1 MAAGISVSG
10 ASEQPRGNRQGTRR
24 VWANMRRPSGRST
37 ALTIIGP
44 LLILAACSR
53 LPGGT
58 TAPITADE
66 AVQLVLGQQ
75 DRFAGIESRDP
86 NLIGQSS
93 WYEVVEAGTGWEVV
107 VRIGWGDCPAGCI
120 SEHRWIY
127 AVSGEGSVTL
137 LRDEGDELL
146 GPTGVRGSVSAGPTC
161 PVVTDP
167 PDPDCADRPVV
178 GAVLV
183 ITDPDDVEIA
193 RVTSGA
199 NGEFSVDLPSGA
211 YRLVPQPVDGLM
223 GTAAPIEFGV
233 EAESPPTELLVSYD
247 TGIR

>member
-1 MAAGISVSG
+1 
-10 ASEQPRGNRQGTRR
+10 
-24 VWANMRRPSGRST
+24 MRRPSGRS
-37 ALTIIGP
+37 AAITIIGL

-66 AVQLVLGQQ
+66 AVQLVLGQL
-75 DRFAGIESRDP
+75 DGFAGIESRDP
-86 NLIGQSS
+86 NLIGQAA
-93 WYEVVEAGTGWEVV
+93 WYQVTEASAGWEVV

-120 SEHRWIY
+120 SEHRWTY

-137 LRDEGDELL
+137 LREEGDELP
-146 GPTGVRGSVSAGPTC
+146 GPTGVRGSVVAGPTC

-167 PDPDCADRPVV
+167 PDPDCADRPVA

-183 ITDPDDVEIA
+183 ITDLADVEIA

-199 NGEFSVDLPSGA
+199 DGEFSVDLPSGA
-211 YRLVPQPVDGLM
+211 YRLVPQSVDGLM

-233 EAESPPTELLVSYD
+233 EAEGPPTELLVIYD

>member
-1 MAAGISVSG
+1 
-10 ASEQPRGNRQGTRR
+10 
-24 VWANMRRPSGRST
+24 MRRPSGRS
-37 ALTIIGP
+37 AAITIIG
-44 LLILAACSR
+44 LILILAACSR

-58 TAPITADE
+58 TAPLTADE
-66 AVQLVLGQQ
+66 AVQLVLAQQ
-75 DRFAGIESRDP
+75 ARFTGIEPLDP

-93 WYEVVEAGTGWEVV
+93 WYQVTDTDAGWEVV

-120 SEHRWIY
+120 SERRWTY
-127 AVSGEGSVTL
+127 ALSGEGSVTL
-137 LRDEGDELL
+137 LREEGDELP
-146 GPTGVRGSVSAGPTC
+146 GPTGVRGSVVAGPTC

-167 PDPDCADRPVV
+167 PDPDCADRPVA

-183 ITDPDDVEIA
+183 ITDLDDAEIA

-199 NGEFSVDLPSGA
+199 DGEFSIDLPSGL
-211 YRLVPQPVDGLM
+211 YRLVPQAVDGLM

-233 EAESPPTELLVSYD
+233 ELEGPATELLVSYD

>member
-1 MAAGISVSG
+1 
-10 ASEQPRGNRQGTRR
+10 
-24 VWANMRRPSGRST
+24 MRRPSGRF
-37 ALTIIGP
+37 ARVTIIG
-44 LLILAACSR
+44 LILILVACSR
-53 LPGGT
+53 LPSGT
-58 TAPITADE
+58 TSPITGDE
-66 AVQLVLGQQ
+66 AVQLVLRQQ

-86 NLIGQSS
+86 DLIGQAA
-93 WYEVVEAGTGWEVV
+93 WYEVANTDEGWEIL

-127 AVSGEGSVTL
+127 AVSGKGSVTL
-137 LRDEGDELL
+137 LREEGDELL
-146 GPTGVRGSVSAGPTC
+146 GPTGVRGSVSAGPIC

-183 ITDPDDVEIA
+183 ITDPADVEIA
-193 RVTSGA
+193 RITSGA
-199 NGEFSVDLPSGA
+199 GGEFSVDLPSGA
-211 YRLVPQPVDGLM
+211 YRLVPQSVDGLM

-233 EAESPPTELLVSYD
+233 EAEGPPTELQVIYD

>member
-1 MAAGISVSG
+1 
-10 ASEQPRGNRQGTRR
+10 
-24 VWANMRRPSGRST
+24 MRRPSGRS
-37 ALTIIGP
+37 AVITIIG
-44 LLILAACSR
+44 LTVILVACAR
-53 LPGGT
+53 LPAASGT
-58 TAPITADE
+58 PLTGDSAA
-66 AVQLVLGQQ
+66 QLVLAEQA
-75 DRFAGIESRDP
+75 RFAGILGVDP

-137 LRDEGDELL
+137 LREEGDELL
-146 GPTGVRGSVSAGPTC
+146 GPTGVRGSVSAGPIC

-183 ITDPDDVEIA
+183 ITDPADVEIA
-193 RVTSGA
+193 RITSGA
-199 NGEFSVDLPSGA
+199 GGEFSVDLPSGA
-211 YRLVPQPVDGLM
+211 YRLVPQSVDGLM
-223 GTAAPIEFGV
+223 GTAAPIEFSV
-233 EAESPPTELLVSYD
+233 EAEGPPTELHVIYD

>member
-1 MAAGISVSG
+1 
-10 ASEQPRGNRQGTRR
+10 
-24 VWANMRRPSGRST
+24 MRRPSGRS
-37 ALTIIGP
+37 AAITIIG
-44 LLILAACSR
+44 LTVILVACAR
-53 LPGGT
+53 LPGASGT
-58 TAPITADE
+58 PITEDSA
-66 AVQLVLGQQ
+66 AQLVLAEQA
-75 DRFAGIESRDP
+75 RFAGILRVDA

-137 LRDEGDELL
+137 LREEGDELL
-146 GPTGVRGSVSAGPTC
+146 GPTGVRGSVSAGPIC

-183 ITDPDDVEIA
+183 ITDPADVEIA
-193 RVTSGA
+193 RITSGA
-199 NGEFSVDLPSGA
+199 GGEFSVDLPSGA
-211 YRLVPQPVDGLM
+211 YRLVPQSVDGLM

-233 EAESPPTELLVSYD
+233 EAEGPPTELHVIYD